1 MFKALLCKNKRAFF
15 ISLSMHL
22 SVLKHV
28 HLTSIPSASA
38 VEVVNGNI
46 YIVGDDS
53 SFLYVLKYDLTVLAK
68 VPLFQAKDED
78 IVENRILKKKKPD
91 LECITRFNINGYP
104 HLLILGSGSKSPRRD
119 VAYLVKLPTPYNKKH
134 LVWEIS
140 LVKWYAFLRMNEDVT
155 GISGVLNFE
164 AAAATETYL
173 YVFNR
178 ENNAILRFDLVEFV
192 EFIQG
197 HTDGVPFPTIITS
210 EVPEIETIRAGFSGA
225 DYFDQKL
232 FFTAAAENTS
242 NAIDDGAIMGSA
254 VGILSFDGEEKMR
267 GKLASG
273 FVGHVSAY
281 TLIPEINGLPLKIE
295 SISIYEKEG
304 ENSYI
309 ALAVSDDDMGG
320 SDILMLQL
328 DL

>member
-1 MFKALLCKNKRAFF
+1 
-15 ISLSMHL
+15 MHV

-28 HLTSIPSASA
+28 HLTTIPSASA

-53 SFLYVLKYDLTVLAK
+53 SFLYVLKYDLSILEK
-68 VPLFQAKDED
+68 VPLYEAKDKD
-78 IVENRILKKKKPD
+78 IFENRILKKKKAD
-91 LECITRFNINGYP
+91 LECIAKFNINGYA

-134 LVWEIS
+134 LVWSVS

-155 GISGVLNFE
+155 GASGVLNFE
-164 AAAATETYL
+164 AAAATEDYM
-173 YVFNR
+173 YIFNR
-178 ENNAILRFDLVEFV
+178 ENNAILRFDLIEFV

-197 HTDGVPFPTIITS
+197 HTDGIPFPTIIS
-210 EVPEIETIRAGFSGA
+210 SDLPSIENIRSGFSGA
-225 DYFDQKL
+225 DYFDNKL

-254 VGILSFDGEEKMR
+254 VGLISFDGEEKTR
-267 GKLASG
+267 GKITNG
-273 FVGHVSAY
+273 FVGTISEY
-281 TLIPEINGLPLKIE
+281 TLIPQINGSPLKIE
-295 SISIYEKEG
+295 SISVYEKEG
-304 ENSYI
+304 DAAYI
-309 ALAVSDDDMGG
+309 AIAVSDDDKGG